1 MRTALC
7 QHSTVRHKIYCRKD
21 GGETAARNVV
31 SDFKIMT
38 VPAVKQWPENKV
50 GGSSPRS
57 ALRYGEVSFSFW
69 LLEKWCWKHMATGV
83 VTLLLLVPLGSF
95 VN

>member
-69 LLEKWCWKHMATGV
+69 LLEKMVLETHGYWCCNPFAAGPCGF
-83 VTLLLLVPLGSF
+83 LC
-95 VN
+95 